1 MLIFEALTV
10 ECVEFQLLTIDY
22 MHIYGRM
29 CSDSTP
35 SLVYRVKMCIA
46 AVTISLQGGV
56 TPIDCIVTA
65 VTAGQNLDLLF
76 PVFNS

>member
-35 SLVYRVKMCIA
+35 SLVYRVEMCIA
-46 AVTISLQGGV
+46 AVTIKSAGRCHSHRLYSHGCDSRPKLGPALSGV
-56 TPIDCIVTA
+56 
-65 VTAGQNLDLLF
+65 
-76 PVFNS
+76 